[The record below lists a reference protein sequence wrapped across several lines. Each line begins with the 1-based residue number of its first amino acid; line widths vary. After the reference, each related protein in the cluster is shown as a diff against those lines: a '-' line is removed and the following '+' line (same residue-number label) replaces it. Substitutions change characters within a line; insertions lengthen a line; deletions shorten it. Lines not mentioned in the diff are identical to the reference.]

1 MIARSQRE
9 RLLEA
14 AVRVV
19 AEKGYA
25 ATTVADL
32 TREAGISRTTFYGM
46 FEDKEGCFLAAYD
59 GIIDALVR
67 RVTAAYEAE
76 VAVLAAYDAAMRS
89 AGPTAQALIA
99 PLRDDHQRH
108 LATLGRGSSRALVIS
123 PTSSRDLAEA
133 ERTSATLLAS
143 AAASAPDGA
152 IAALLASIA
161 ASHRAHHAHLS
172 AEPFRW

>member
-1 MIARSQRE
+1 MNGEARLTR
-9 RLLEA
+9 R
-14 AVRVV
+14 AVLGLSVGALGAIVSACRP
-19 AEKGYA
+19 KRSPRRA
-25 ATTVADL
+25 ATPDPDAT
-32 TREAGISRTTFYGM
+32 TRA
-46 FEDKEGCFLAAYD
+46 
-59 GIIDALVR
+59 
-67 RVTAAYEAE
+67 AAYEAE

-133 ERTSATLLAS
+133 ERTSATSLAS